1 MKLKPKKLTNKS
13 EDEGLLKKAPQFF
26 VFSSNQ
32 GHKRRFALAGAA
44 NASLTN
50 LLLQVLLSSPA
61 IPVGLATLA
70 SQLISGVIG
79 YTTYTSF
86 VFKGNKI
93 FSSRSSTRFFAM
105 ATMLWS
111 FNWFGIEVLMQTGIP
126 TSICGILMV
135 TPLAVISYKTQKHW
149 VFKR

>member
-1 MKLKPKKLTNKS
+1 M
-13 EDEGLLKKAPQFF
+13 
-26 VFSSNQ
+26 
-32 GHKRRFALAGAA
+32 AGAA
-44 NASLTN
+44 NVSLTN
-50 LLLQVLLSSPA
+50 LLLHVLLSTPA

-79 YTTYTSF
+79 YTIYTSF

-93 FSSRSSTRFFAM
+93 FASRISTRFFAL

-111 FNWFGIEVLMQTGIP
+111 FNWFGIEVLKQIGIP
-126 TSICGILMV
+126 TSICGMLMV

-149 VFKR
+149 VFKH